1 MPDLDVQQ
9 KVLELEKE
17 LAVVATKAA
26 GVEATQSAAM
36 GGQAATTTAT
46 VTGQAATTTAS
57 MAGLAAAVISGGVSL
72 IVGIFLGMAIRQP
85 GGRIYGGVAW
95 LSFMECSVGSWI
107 DGSVKTHRRA
117 PPSRRTSRSGC
128 WMDTASRGASL

>member
-1 MPDLDVQQ
+1 MRHIGDISHFDAICQCPRPLSCLLEALQLDNM
-9 KVLELEKE
+9 
-17 LAVVATKAA
+17 
-26 GVEATQSAAM
+26 S
-36 GGQAATTTAT
+36 TTN
-46 VTGQAATTTAS
+46 GYYCKGYRLRQF
-57 MAGLAAAVISGGVSL
+57 VSL
-72 IVGIFLGMAIRQP
+72 GIDRQT

-107 DGSVKTHRRA
+107 GGSEKIRRRA